1 MTSLI
6 KNLAIRSGVLR
17 WTSRLRPTGIAILM
31 YHSVLERPD
40 CEVNTLGGI
49 MHSSQVFRG
58 QMEVISRH
66 FSPVSLDDALQFLR
80 GDKVL
85 KGRPVVITFDD
96 GYSDNLDVAIPI
108 LNQVGVPATFYV
120 AVASV
125 DTRKLP
131 WPSRLRFSMHTT
143 RKPSWRASD
152 GTVYTLGTFQ
162 ERDRA
167 FLRASDECCQLAGDT
182 QEAYV
187 TKLEREL
194 DAAVPEA
201 KGDLM
206 MTWDQ
211 VRSTLRSGHIVGS
224 HTMTHP
230 NMAYIGEADA
240 ERELQLSKQRLEAEL
255 KQPVPHFSY
264 PCPAMSPH
272 WTQRTV
278 EQTRSCG
285 YKTAVTTIPGIVH
298 RTDDPLSLRRVR
310 PSKTVSGLRWN
321 LEVAFAGLSQ

>member
-1 MTSLI
+1 MSSLL
-6 KNLAIRSGVLR
+6 KNLAIRSGILGGM
-17 WTSRLRPTGIAILM
+17 SRLRPTGIAILM
-31 YHSVLERPD
+31 YHSVLDRP
-40 CEVNTLGGI
+40 ESEANTLGGI
-49 MHSSQVFRG
+49 MHSSEVFRG
-58 QMEVISRH
+58 QMEIIARH

-80 GDKVL
+80 GEKVL
-85 KGRPVVITFDD
+85 TGRPVVVTFDD

-108 LNQVGVPATFYV
+108 LNQAGVPATFYV

-131 WPSRLRFSMHTT
+131 WPSRLRYSFYTT
-143 RKPSWRASD
+143 SKASWRAAD
-152 GTVYTLGTFQ
+152 GTAYTLGTFQ

-167 FLRASDECCQLAGDT
+167 FLRASDECCQLAGDP

-187 TKLEREL
+187 GKLEREL
-194 DAAVPEA
+194 DSVVPEA

-211 VRSTLRSGHIVGS
+211 VRSTVKSGHIVGS

-230 NMAYIGEADA
+230 NMAYVDDSDA
-240 ERELQLSKQRLEAEL
+240 ERELRISKQRLEAEL
-255 KQPVPHFSY
+255 KQSVSHFSY
-264 PCPAMSPH
+264 PCPAKSPH

-278 EQTRSCG
+278 DQSRSCG
-285 YKTAVTTIPGIVH
+285 YQTAVTTIPGIVR

-310 PSKTVSGLRWN
+310 PSKTVNGLRWN
-321 LEVAFAGLSQ
+321 LEVAFAGLS